1 MSMTTSPISMQQA
14 AELLGVHYMTVYRYV
29 RLGML
34 PARKEG
40 GTWRIDPADL
50 ELLDTA
56 PEVPARRRSAPWQ
69 GRLMAR
75 LLAGDESGSW
85 GVVEAALQ
93 SGMAPRDFYCE
104 VLTPA
109 LHAIGERWA
118 EGDLGIEDEHLA
130 SNVAARLIGRL
141 GPRFARRGRP
151 RGSVVL
157 AMPPGERHGLGL
169 AMLADVLRHDGYRV
183 FNLGADTPAEALAAA
198 LAPLDDLVAVAI
210 GVVGADRLGA
220 ATAMIRAVR
229 QAAPAVPVV
238 VGGAAITDAIT
249 AERMGADGFAESACR
264 AGELIADL
272 SR

>member
-1 MSMTTSPISMQQA
+1 MQQA
-14 AELLGVHYMTVYRYV
+14 AERLGVHYMTVYRYV

-40 GTWRIDPADL
+40 GTWRIDAADL
-50 ELLDTA
+50 SLLDTA
-56 PEVPARRRSAPWQ
+56 PEVPARKRSAPWQ

-75 LLAGDESGSW
+75 LLAGDETGSW

-118 EGDLGIEDEHLA
+118 EGDLGVEEEHLA

-151 RGSVVL
+151 RGTVVL
-157 AMPPGERHGLGL
+157 AMPSRERHGLGL
-169 AMLADVLRHDGYRV
+169 AMVADVLREDGYRV
-183 FNLGADTPAEALAAA
+183 LNLGADTPAEALVAA
-198 LAPLDDLVAVAI
+198 LEPIDDLVAVAI

-220 ATAMIRAVR
+220 AAAMIRAVR
-229 QAAPAVPVV
+229 KAPRSVPVV
-238 VGGAAITDAIT
+238 VGGAAIAGPVT
-249 AERMGADGFAESACR
+249 AERLGADGFTESACGVG
-264 AGELIADL
+264 ALIAEL
-272 SR
+272 SS